1 MSTAWFH
8 APLQNDLDKLVDG
21 GVKAY
26 TFKFCYQGSF
36 SMVDVFLLSL
46 FKVGLNLMGHYVCL
60 KMYRKDLGACHTD
73 DLMYVFPMKL
83 LPKAPANETD
93 IKVSNFL
100 TKHIANFAQTG
111 NPTPNND
118 EEDDTNSFVWPLF
131 KS

>member
-1 MSTAWFH
+1 
-8 APLQNDLDKLVDG
+8 
-21 GVKAY
+21 
-26 TFKFCYQGSF
+26 
-36 SMVDVFLLSL
+36 
-46 FKVGLNLMGHYVCL
+46 
-60 KMYRKDLGACHTD
+60 MYRKDLGACHTD

-131 KS
+131 KSCENDIVMIEKDGNVVFKKDKEQQSFLLVYTHVRFC